1 MKNRRAPSP
10 PLASAPV
17 VADQAPS
24 IGKAYEIKGSM
35 FGLLALRLKCAD
47 VETIRAQLDKEL
59 VTLRDF
65 LSDPLVLDLK
75 DIEQDGGDNDGEQG
89 NQAPDFPAV
98 LGMMRELG
106 LVVIGVCNGGEA
118 QQRAAR
124 EAGLPALKS
133 GGASSRP
140 APALKAVSEATPEMT
155 SEKAA
160 ATTAEGSAEANPEPR
175 AAEGPADE
183 KLPPPISAP
192 PRAQI
197 VHTPVRTG
205 QRVFAAQGDLTL
217 LAGVNAG
224 AEVMAAGSIHV
235 YGPLRG
241 RALAGLKG
249 DTEARIFALS
259 MEAELVSIAGCFRV
273 FESALGPDIQGRPAQ
288 IYLDGERI
296 VIAPLD
302 Y

>member
-1 MKNRRAPSP
+1 MKNRPASSP
-10 PLASAPV
+10 PPASAPP
-17 VADQAPS
+17 AAEQAPA

-35 FGLLALRLKCAD
+35 FGLMALRLKCGD
-47 VETIRAQLDKEL
+47 VETIRAQLDKQL
-59 VTLRDF
+59 ATLRDF

-75 DIEQDGGDNDGEQG
+75 DIEQNDNEQKDSK
-89 NQAPDFPAV
+89 PDFLAI
-98 LGMMRELG
+98 LTMMRELG
-106 LVVIGVCNGGEA
+106 LVVIGVCNGSEA
-118 QQRAAR
+118 QQQAAR
-124 EAGLPALKS
+124 DAGLPALKS
-133 GGASSRP
+133 GGAASRP
-140 APALKAVSEATPEMT
+140 PPALKAVSEATLET
-155 SEKAA
+155 STETDSAR
-160 ATTAEGSAEANPEPR
+160 TAEAAFEAQPEPQPARESAEKKTAP
-175 AAEGPADE
+175 
-183 KLPPPISAP
+183 SASP
-192 PRAQI
+192 HSAVQI

-205 QRVFAAQGDLTL
+205 QRVFAAHGDLTL

-249 DTEARIFALS
+249 DTEARIFTLS

-273 FESALGPDIQGRPAQ
+273 FESALGPEIQGRPAQ

-302 Y
+302 H

>member
-1 MKNRRAPSP
+1 MTKPAPSL

-17 VADQAPS
+17 AAVQAS
-24 IGKAYEIKGSM
+24 AIGKAYEIKGSM
-35 FGLLALRLKCAD
+35 FGLLALRLKCTD
-47 VETIRAQLDKEL
+47 VEVIRAQLDKQL
-59 VTLRDF
+59 ATLRDF

-75 DIEQDGGDNDGEQG
+75 DIEQNDSDEK
-89 NQAPDFPAV
+89 NQAPDFPAM
-98 LGMMRELG
+98 LTMMRELG
-106 LVVIGVCNGGEA
+106 LIVVGVCNGSEA
-118 QQRAAR
+118 QQHAAR
-124 EAGLPALKS
+124 DAGLPALKS

-140 APALKAVSEATPEMT
+140 ALSLKAVSEATLEMT
-155 SEKAA
+155 SETAS
-160 ATTAEGSAEANPEPR
+160 ATPAEGSSAASPEPP
-175 AAEGPADE
+175 AEEPAEE
-183 KLPPPISAP
+183 KLARPTSP

-249 DTEARIFALS
+249 DTEARIFTLS

>member
-1 MKNRRAPSP
+1 MNSP
-10 PLASAPV
+10 TSQVTLTAASAK
-17 VADQAPS
+17 AAEKS
-24 IGKAYEIKGSM
+24 AIGKAYEIKGSM
-35 FGLLALRLKCAD
+35 FGLLALRLKCTD
-47 VETIRAQLDKEL
+47 VEAIGAQLGKQLE
-59 VTLRDF
+59 TLRDF
-65 LSDPLVLDLK
+65 LGDPLVLDLK
-75 DIEQDGGDNDGEQG
+75 NVPGNDG
-89 NQAPDFPAV
+89 APDFPTILA
-98 LGMMRELG
+98 MMRELG
-106 LVVIGVCNGGEA
+106 LTVIGVCNGNEA
-118 QQRAAR
+118 QHQAAR

-140 APALKAVSEATPEMT
+140 TRALKSVSEANLQKDTD
-155 SEKAA
+155 AA
-160 ATTAEGSAEANPEPR
+160 AEAASEETAQEPSETR
-175 AAEGPADE
+175 AGPQPATE
-183 KLPPPISAP
+183 LSEETPAP
-192 PRAQI
+192 PASTPATVQI

-205 QRVFAAQGDLTL
+205 QRVFAAHGDLTL

-249 DTEARIFALS
+249 DTEARIFTLS

-302 Y
+302 